1 MKGYEALAQALV
13 AEGVEVI
20 FGILGGDNDNLVHH
34 LDSLGVRFI
43 QVRHEGG
50 AIGMAD
56 GYSRATGKP
65 GVATVTLGPGLTN
78 TATPLTAAR
87 LSRSKVLVI
96 AGDKRDG
103 DGYADRFG
111 NMMIDHQPFIMA
123 TAGAMTQLSST
134 ERLSQEIQSAFRH
147 VRRGRGPMVF
157 NFRWNI
163 LDVDEVPEGWTYTP
177 STALGPIEQ
186 AVAPDPAKVKKVAD
200 MLQGS
205 KRTLILAGRGAI
217 KADAKEALLRLGDR
231 LGAVFATS
239 LLGKG
244 WFSGHPFNVGVS
256 GGFSYGDSRPILME
270 ADLVLAFGASL
281 SFFTLDHGR
290 LYRKARIVNVDN
302 DVDRVSDLADVVD
315 ESIVGDARLTAEALL
330 AELGPGNGTEW
341 RSSELEARIEQID
354 PWRGIDFV
362 EKDGV
367 IDPRLVTKMADE
379 LLPRKR
385 QLIISIGHFMG
396 SPSIHFNVNDP
407 MNLVFP
413 WRLGQI
419 GCGVP
424 VAVGAA
430 LGRPDLLTVLFE
442 GDGGLMATIPELETA
457 ARYKIP
463 LLAIVID
470 DGGYGAERYGNLVT
484 GKSNHLVD
492 IDNPDFAQVARAFGL
507 DAYTVSDAREL
518 ESALSKCGDIKK
530 PTMIHCKVNRDVYT
544 KELFAAQGNFR
555 GRKDPE

>member
-1 MKGYEALAQALV
+1 LKGYEALAQALV
-13 AEGVEVI
+13 DEGVEVI

-34 LDSLGVRFI
+34 LDSLGVRYI

-87 LSRSKVLVI
+87 LSRSKVLLIV
-96 AGDKRDG
+96 GDKRAG
-103 DGYADRFG
+103 DGYPDRFG
-111 NMMIDHQPFIMA
+111 NMMIDHKPFIMA

-134 ERLSQEIQSAFRH
+134 ERLGQEIQSCFRH
-147 VRRGRGPMVF
+147 VRLGRGPMVF
-157 NFRWNI
+157 NFPWNI
-163 LDVDEVPEGWTYTP
+163 LDVDEMPEGWKYTP
-177 STALGPIEQ
+177 STALGPTEHLI
-186 AVAPDPAKVKKVAD
+186 APDPAEVKKVAD
-200 MLQGS
+200 MLARS
-205 KRTLILAGRGAI
+205 KRPLILAGRGAI
-217 KADAKEALLRLGDR
+217 KSGAKEALLSLGDR
-231 LGAVFATS
+231 VGAVFATS

-244 WFSGHPFNVGVS
+244 WFAGHPFNVGVS
-256 GGFSYGDSRPILME
+256 GGFSYGDSRPILSD

-281 SFFTLDHGR
+281 SYFTLDHGR
-290 LYRKARIVNVDN
+290 LYRKAKIVNVDN
-302 DVDRVSDLADVVD
+302 DEDRVAELAGVVD

-330 AELGPGNGTEW
+330 SELGPANGSGW
-341 RSSELEARIEQID
+341 RSADLEARIEQID

-362 EKDGV
+362 EQKGV
-367 IDPRLVTKMADE
+367 VDPRLVTQMADRM
-379 LLPRKR
+379 LPRER
-385 QLIISIGHFMG
+385 ALVISIGHFMG
-396 SPSIHFNVNDP
+396 SPAIHMNVDDP

-430 LGRPDLLTVLFE
+430 VGRPDHLTVLFE

-457 ARYKIP
+457 ARYTIP
-463 LLAIVID
+463 LLVIVID

-492 IDNPDFAQVARAFGL
+492 MENPDFAEVARAFGL
-507 DAYTVSDAREL
+507 DAYTATNASEL
-518 ESALSKCGDIKK
+518 EAAFSKCQDIKR
-530 PTMIHCKVNRDVYT
+530 PTLIHCKVNRDVYT

>member
-34 LDSLGVRFI
+34 LDKLGVRFI

-50 AIGMAD
+50 AVGMAD

-65 GVATVTLGPGLTN
+65 GVASVTLGPGLTN

-87 LSRSKVLVI
+87 LSRSKVLLIV
-96 AGDKRDG
+96 GDKRAG

-134 ERLSQEIQSAFRH
+134 ERLGQEIESCFRY

-157 NFRWNI
+157 NFPWNI
-163 LDVDEVPEGWTYTP
+163 LDIDEMPEGWTYTP
-177 STALGPIEQ
+177 STALLTEQ
-186 AVAPDPAKVKKVAD
+186 VIAPDPAMVRKVAD
-200 MLQGS
+200 MLAGS
-205 KRTLILAGRGAI
+205 KRALILAGRGAI
-217 KADAKEALLRLGDR
+217 KADAKDALLRLGDR
-231 LGAVFATS
+231 TGAVFATS

-244 WFSGHPFNVGVS
+244 WFAGHPFNGGVS
-256 GGFSYGDSRPILME
+256 GGFSYGDSRPILMD

-290 LYRKARIVNVDN
+290 LYRNAKLVNVDI
-302 DVDRVSDLADVVD
+302 DAERVSQLAGVVD

-330 AELGPGNGTEW
+330 AQLGPGNGSGW
-341 RSSELEARIEQID
+341 RNSKLEAQIEQID
-354 PWRGIDFV
+354 PWRGIEFV
-362 EKDGV
+362 EQDGA

-379 LLPRKR
+379 ILPRNR
-385 QLIISIGHFMG
+385 ALVISIGHFMG
-396 SPSIHFNVNDP
+396 SPSIHMNVNDP

-430 LGRPDLLTVLFE
+430 LGRPDRLTVLFE

-457 ARYKIP
+457 ARYQIP
-463 LLAIVID
+463 VLVIVID

-507 DAYTVSDAREL
+507 DAYSVTNATEL
-518 ESALSKCGDIKK
+518 EAALSKCGDIKR

-544 KELFAAQGNFR
+544 RELFAAQGNFR